1 METNNTRLVPLILL
15 FGWSQNKFRI
25 SVSIMVAAEQL
36 FLSPRCLNI
45 KKIISILKYYP
56 LSIPLWAKNKN
67 YDCTHTHTQRWSREK
82 HTKQQYPV
90 DVFASKQTF
99 MIFKMLLMILRIWG
113 CSLVVEWLPDIRKAL
128 GSIPSIE
135 KQKRLF
141 SGEEGGLK

>member
-25 SVSIMVAAEQL
+25 SVSIVVAAEQL

-56 LSIPLWAKNKN
+56 LSILLWAKNKN
-67 YDCTHTHTQRWSREK
+67 YDCTHTHTEMVSGKAHKAAITCRC
-82 HTKQQYPV
+82 
-90 DVFASKQTF
+90 FASKQTF
-99 MIFKMLLMILRIWG
+99 MIFKMLLMILRILG

-135 KQKRLF
+135 KYKRLF